1 MPISHVHTYLVQPA
15 KGESTAPPISGAD
28 VALSGKMFELLKEI
42 YDKSDNECDI
52 AISFNQ
58 SAAGTQ
64 QNACRDLLI
73 AYKKGPTLLRGQKI
87 AERLGATTT
96 HRSRLGLLFL
106 VAGMEG
112 LDHKVIISRFPADSG
127 ILAEQSATGL
137 SISFLEK
144 IFMKNAK
151 SYKAVA
157 YRHNSLTTGF
167 WTGHA
172 VDKQINGSEAESSNY
187 WIADFLDSDFLTT
200 AAAGTRRLAIALR
213 DAAKSV
219 TDMTV
224 KHELVAAATLATGHN
239 GQALSIRSFAS
250 RVGLSD
256 PAKAALFSQ
265 VKAATLDEK
274 FQLNAGEF
282 GKHLAYRSVELDSGG
297 MLTAE
302 IGKFDQVFQK
312 RDLTSHRTRYSTEGR
327 VVNDRVGKGRVR

>member
-1 MPISHVHTYLVQPA
+1 MN
-15 KGESTAPPISGAD
+15 GAD
-28 VALSGKMFELLKEI
+28 VALSGKMFDLLKEI
-42 YDKSDNECDI
+42 YDKSENECDI

-58 SAAGTQ
+58 SASGAQ
-64 QNACRDLLI
+64 QNPCRDLLVT
-73 AYKKGPTLLRGQKI
+73 YKKGPTLLRGQKI
-87 AERLGATTT
+87 AERLATTTT

-106 VAGMEG
+106 VSGMEG

-144 IFMKNAK
+144 IFMKSAK
-151 SYKAVA
+151 SYKAVV

-167 WTGHA
+167 WAGHA
-172 VDKQINGSEAESSNY
+172 VDKQMNSSEAESSNY

-219 TDMTV
+219 ADIAV
-224 KHELVAAATLATGHN
+224 KNELVAAATLATGHK
-239 GQALSIRSFAS
+239 GQTLSIRSFAS
-250 RVGLSD
+250 RIGLSAD
-256 PAKAALFSQ
+256 AKTALFGQ
-265 VKAATLDEK
+265 VKAASLDEK
-274 FQLNAGEF
+274 FQLSADEF
-282 GKHLAYRSVELDSGG
+282 GKQLAYRSVELDSGG

-312 RDLTSHRTRYSTEGR
+312 TTLSGQRTRYATEGR
-327 VVNDRVGKGRVR
+327 VVNERVGKGKVR